1 MNYLKPIDNKPILLW
16 CLCGYSKTGFRKYI
30 KANFYH
36 KGEVYRTYEI
46 AEICGFKMK
55 DSLLIIN
62 GTNAPEVEIL
72 KALTENFNLDY
83 KDITVSHL

>member
-1 MNYLKPIDNKPILLW
+1 MYYLKPKDNKPILLW
-16 CLCGYSKTGFRKYI
+16 CLCGHSKTGFRKYI

-36 KGEVYRTYEI
+36 RGEIYRTYEI
-46 AEICGFKMK
+46 AEICDFKMK

-72 KALTENFNLDY
+72 KALSENFNLNY